1 MGHFPPV
8 FSLSPV
14 LLVASLHTMNTSTLL
29 KIAFLLGCVAA
40 CLAAE
45 TRSSVSDEALE
56 AALKDK
62 RYLTRQLKCALGE
75 GACDPVGRRLKTYAP
90 LVLRGACPKC
100 TPSEVRQIQQ
110 VLSHIQRHYP
120 KEWAKILKQYAGQ

>member
-1 MGHFPPV
+1 M
-8 FSLSPV
+8 
-14 LLVASLHTMNTSTLL
+14 TTLAL
-29 KIAFLLGCVAA
+29 FHFLLLAV
-40 CLAAE
+40 CLSVCLGAE
-45 TRSSVSDEALE
+45 TRGTVTDEALE
-56 AALKDK
+56 SALKDK

-100 TPSEVRQIQQ
+100 TPTEVRQIQQ

-120 KEWAKILKQYAGQ
+120 KEWSKILKQYAGQ